1 MNSLSRFFIRTFAFL
16 GKEIFEILR
25 QPQLILTL
33 ILGPFLILLLFG
45 IGYRNEARPL
55 RTLFVVPEDS
65 ALREAVEQQV
75 TQMGPQL
82 LFAGITSSE
91 EEARRRLRENEV
103 DVVAV
108 VPADPVGKIR
118 NSEQVQLTLLHNEID
133 PLESDYIRVFGRVY
147 ADEVNRR
154 VLQSITQ
161 EGQRDASSLEQ
172 AIGSA
177 RTNASAAREAL
188 ERGDQALAGVRAGD
202 LRRDVSQID
211 LLVGGSVALLGGVQR
226 MAGTSSSS
234 GNEISGLLTD
244 VRQDSEALANEDVRT
259 GSDAVQ
265 RARELEEELALLEA
279 ELVEFQQI
287 DPNVLVSPFRSETQ
301 SIAPLQ
307 LRIVDYYAPAVII
320 LLLQHF
326 ALTFA
331 ALSIVRE
338 RRAGT
343 MELFRVAPISAIETL
358 IGKYSSY
365 LLFIVIIAAILT
377 ALIVFGL
384 GVPILGDWVTFALVL
399 LALIFTALGMGFVLS
414 LVAETT
420 SQAVQY
426 SMILLLASVF
436 FTGFFLSIEMLWA
449 PVRIVSWMLPATYGI
464 QLLQNVMLRGIVGDW
479 TLLINLAAI
488 GLNFFFIS
496 WLLLSWRMSRQ

>member
-1 MNSLSRFFIRTFAFL
+1 MSSLSRFFIRTFAFL

-33 ILGPFLILLLFG
+33 VLGPFLILLLFG

-75 TQMGPQL
+75 AQMGPQL

-91 EEARRRLRENEV
+91 AEGRRRLQQNEV

-108 VPADPVGKIR
+108 VPPDPYNTIR
-118 NSEQVQLTLLHNEID
+118 NSEQVVLTLLHNEID
-133 PLESDYIRVFGRVY
+133 PLESDYIRVFGQVY

-154 VLQSITQ
+154 VLQSLTQ

-172 AIGSA
+172 ALSSA
-177 RTNASAAREAL
+177 RANAVQLREAL
-188 ERGDQALAGVRAGD
+188 ERGEKAVAAARAGD
-202 LRRDVSQID
+202 LRQDVNRID
-211 LLVGGSVALLGGVQR
+211 LLVGGSVALLGGVQQLTGSGD
-226 MAGTSSSS
+226 AG
-234 GNEISGLLTD
+234 EPPLPGLLND
-244 VRQDSEALANEDVRT
+244 VRQDASELDDERINNGD
-259 GSDAVQ
+259 DAIQRVQ
-265 RARELEEELALLEA
+265 EVEEELALLES

-287 DPNVLVSPFRSETQ
+287 EPTVLVSPFRSDTQ

-307 LRIVDYYAPAVII
+307 LRVVDYYAPSVII

-326 ALTFA
+326 AVTFA

-358 IGKYSSY
+358 VGKYLSY
-365 LLFIVIIAAILT
+365 LLFVSIIATILS

-384 GVPILGDWVTFALVL
+384 DVPVLGDWVMYTLVL
-399 LALIFTALGMGFVLS
+399 LALTFTALGLGFIIS
-414 LVAETT
+414 LLAETT

-449 PVRIVSWMLPATYGI
+449 PVRIVSWLLPATYGI
-464 QLLQNVMLRGIVGDW
+464 QLLQNVMLRGLVADW
-479 TLLINLAAI
+479 SLLINLAAI
-488 GLNFFFIS
+488 GFNLFLIS
-496 WLLLSWRMSRQ
+496 WLMLHYRMARQ